1 MPRGQALIVD
11 DSATARIMLARLLE
25 KVDFSSRG
33 VGSAEEA
40 LEALQTG
47 APPNVIFL
55 DHLLPG
61 MDGFTALRNLKRNP
75 ATAGIPVF
83 MYTSQ
88 NAERYLEEARALGAA
103 GVISKQT
110 NREQLFQCLEGAAAG
125 HDAAGMNLETMA
137 EDIHVAYHKGLEEQ
151 GVRRMTGRLSTLE
164 VAYEEMQDEVQRL
177 KMDIRLKDTEQR
189 LLLEQKLR
197 RSRWIE
203 GGLFMALTLCAVV
216 FWSQL
221 GNVNQAAENV
231 QSQALILTNVIG
243 HILEMVSAN

>member
-1 MPRGQALIVD
+1 MSRGQALIVD
-11 DSATARIMLARLLE
+11 DSATARIMLSRLLE

-40 LEALQTG
+40 LKALQSGGHPT
-47 APPNVIFL
+47 VIFL

-61 MDGFTALRNLKRNP
+61 MDGFAALRSIKRNP
-75 ATAGIPVF
+75 ATADIPVF

-125 HDAAGMNLETMA
+125 HDTAGLDLESMA

-151 GVRRMTGRLSTLE
+151 GVRRLTGRLSTLE
-164 VAYEEMQDEVQRL
+164 VAYEEMQDEMHRL
-177 KMDIRLKDTEQR
+177 KMDLKLRDSEQR

-203 GGLFMALTLCAVV
+203 GGLFTALSLCAVV
-216 FWSQL
+216 FWAQL
-221 GNVNQAAENV
+221 GSVNQAAENV
-231 QSQALILTNVIG
+231 QNQALILTNVIG
-243 HILEMVSAN
+243 HILEMVSGN